1 MALPHLTP
9 EQRAE
14 ALQKATVA
22 RRRRAEIKGKLK
34 NRELSLSQVLALAE
48 NDEAVAKMRVLAL
61 LESLPRVGVTTA
73 DHLMDEYGNARTRR
87 VRGLGHVQAQA
98 LIDRFG

>member
-14 ALQKATVA
+14 ALEKATVA

-34 NRELSLSQVLALAE
+34 NREPLTGS
-48 NDEAVAKMRVLAL
+48 R
-61 LESLPRVGVTTA
+61 
-73 DHLMDEYGNARTRR
+73 AR
-87 VRGLGHVQAQA
+87 
-98 LIDRFG
+98 

>member
-14 ALQKATVA
+14 ALEKATVA

-73 DHLMDEYGNARTRR
+73 DHLMEYGIARTRR